1 MAAGPEALSGS
12 SCPSYHVW
20 WGRRS
25 PKIKKND
32 ERQNSAVA
40 PWAPNCR
47 VGQGGCQPTGRWWRG
62 PPSPPPPPP
71 APTIPPERDPGG
83 RLPHQERAAP
93 PSLNYSAAVIRLTYL
108 PCPIAP
114 TLSFQSTHHNNAYQI
129 TMDASTDKR
138 LTHKSTQN
146 LMS

>member
-25 PKIKKND
+25 PKIGKND
-32 ERQNSAVA
+32 ERHNSAVA

-62 PPSPPPPPP
+62 PPPHLPPPPPSP
-71 APTIPPERDPGG
+71 LPPPPPHRNPGG
-83 RLPHQERAAP
+83 RLPHQKWAAP
-93 PSLNYSAAVIRLTYL
+93 PSLNYSATVIRFTFLQPL
-108 PCPIAP
+108 PP
-114 TLSFQSTHHNNAYQI
+114 QSTQQSQQCSLDI
-129 TMDASTDKR
+129 GE
-138 LTHKSTQN
+138 THKNHESQN
-146 LMS
+146 VFIYCKYIV